1 MSSPDD
7 PPADR
12 RQLYIAGLTLAA
24 IAVHLILR
32 YGTSFAGNAANVPLW
47 IAYVF
52 GGMPLVWGLLGNLL
66 RREFGSD
73 LLAGL
78 SIATSV
84 FLGEYLAGALVIL
97 MLSGGEALE
106 AYAVSS
112 ASSVLKALAKRMPS
126 VAHRKAGTSFEEIAL
141 DEVAVGD
148 LLEVLPHEICPVDGT
163 VVEGRGVMDESYL
176 TGEPYQISKTP
187 GSTVISGALNG
198 ESSLTIRADKLA
210 IDSRYS
216 KIMEV
221 MRDSEERRPKMRRL
235 ADQLGAWYTPIAV
248 LIALGA
254 WLASGDPVR
263 FLAVLVVAT
272 PCPLLIAIPV
282 SIIGS
287 IALAAKRA
295 IIVRDPGILETIDS
309 CRSVIFDKTGTLT
322 YGRPEMT
329 SHDAAPGVDP
339 GEVLRLI
346 ASVEVYSKHPLAEAI
361 VEAAKKEGKEL
372 VSVDEISEKPG
383 QGLAARVQGREVL
396 ITNRKRLAE
405 LMPEEAA
412 LLPEIAGGLECVVLL
427 DGHYAATFRF
437 RDEPRGR
444 LPRRPRRD
452 HDGPCGEK
460 SRGESRDRAGRDQE
474 LAHPLRRRRHQ
485 RRARADGGDRGNRL
499 RPEQRRHRQGRG
511 SGYHGQFVAQARR
524 AHPHQPAHAPHRPP
538 ERGRSVTAPS
548 EAVETWEAYLASTP
562 ITKTGVASGL
572 GSSLPGLE
580 AGLDF
585 LGGDVEVQGASWRR
599 WRWGRRF
606 SRWPGAAEVGLGG
619 DVADHEAV
627 AAAGEAAVG
636 DERDVLAEALAHDGA
651 GGAEHLAHAGAAAGP
666 S

>member
-1 MSSPDD
+1 MPAPDD

-12 RQLYIAGLTLAA
+12 RQLYIAGLTLVA
-24 IAVHLILR
+24 ITSHLILR
-32 YGTSFAGNAANVPLW
+32 YGTSLGENAANVSLW

-78 SIATSV
+78 SIVTSV

-106 AYAVSS
+106 AYAVKS

-148 LLEVLPHEICPVDGT
+148 LLKVLPHEICPVDGT

-198 ESSLTIRADKLA
+198 ESSLTIRAEKLA

-221 MRDSEERRPKMRRL
+221 MRDSEERRPRMRRL
-235 ADQLGAWYTPIAV
+235 ADQLGAWYTPIAL

-254 WLASGDPVR
+254 WIASGDPVR

-329 SHDAAPGVDP
+329 GQAGAPGIDP
-339 GEVLRLI
+339 GEVLQLI

-361 VEAAKKEGKEL
+361 VEAAKREGKDL
-372 VSVDEISEKPG
+372 VSVDEISERPG
-383 QGLAARVQGREVL
+383 EGLVARVRGREVL

-405 LMPEEAA
+405 LRPEEAA
-412 LLPEIAGGLECVVLL
+412 LLPGIAGGLECVVVL
-427 DGHYAATFRF
+427 DGHYAATFHF
-437 RDEPRGR
+437 RDEPRE
-444 LPRRPRRD
+444 
-452 HDGPCGEK
+452 DGA
-460 SRGESRDRAGRDQE
+460 DFI
-474 LAHPLRRRRHQ
+474 RHLGGKH
-485 RRARADGGDRGNRL
+485 RIERSMILSGDRQSEADYLAARVGITTVHAAKS
-499 RPEQRRHRQGRG
+499 PEEKVEIVRAETRDWRTLYVGDG
-511 SGYHGQFVAQARR
+511 INDAPALMAATVGIAFGQNCD
-524 AHPHQPAHAPHRPP
+524 
-538 ERGRSVTAPS
+538 VTANAAG
-548 EAVETWEAYLASTP
+548 AV
-562 ITKTGVASGL
+562 IMD
-572 GSSLPGLE
+572 SSLRK
-580 AGLDF
+580 LDE
-585 LGGDVEVQGASWRR
+585 LIHISRR
-599 WRWGRRF
+599 MRHIALQ
-606 SRWPGAAEVGLGG
+606 S
-619 DVADHEAV
+619 
-627 AAAGEAAVG
+627 AVG
-636 DERDVLAEALAHDGA
+636 GMILSSVGMLLAAFGHLPPVAGAIAQEIIDVLAVLNALRVAIPPKSLTDY
-651 GGAEHLAHAGAAAGP
+651 
-666 S
+666 